1 MPIAR
6 TDELTILNAA
16 LRTANSLRLERFHEQ
31 TAGWPIMCGV
41 SDYLRDEVREAE
53 LSKVEVFAG
62 MEE

>member
-1 MPIAR
+1 MTVAMPTELAI
-6 TDELTILNAA
+6 LTIA